1 VRLLAE
7 HGADLDARGFD
18 GRTAYALAVRRR
30 RADVAAELERLGASS
45 AVSLDDE
52 LIGGIARGERP
63 IRVPE
68 LDADAREVVVEAAL
82 DREDVALVVE
92 LYGLDLR
99 GWGDG
104 TLLHMASWQGK
115 PDVVERLLALGSDP
129 SARAATDFDTPL
141 GWAVHGSRY
150 GPPGDHVAVAERLV
164 DAGAQVEPRLA
175 GVAGGPLAEWLER
188 RASAA

>member
-104 TLLHMASWQGK
+104 T
-115 PDVVERLLALGSDP
+115 SDP